1 MKIINEKGKLFGVIN
16 IVDLLVLVAAIA
28 VIAGVGYKLF
38 APQIAD
44 AAAKQVPMTVTVRV
58 RGATPFL
65 VEEVQRNSQVGKK
78 IVSGSSYTD
87 AVITDMQMEPYDQQ
101 VTTAD
106 GQIVTARDPDKRDLV
121 FTIETTV
128 AEGTAAPSIGTQEV
142 SAGRPFIVKT
152 NDFETTGNIDMVD
165 IADSAE

>member
-16 IVDLLVLVAAIA
+16 VVDLLVLLAAIA
-28 VIAGVGYKLF
+28 IVVGVGYKLF

-44 AAAKQVPMTVTVRV
+44 AAARQVPMTITVRV

-65 VEEVQRNSQVGKK
+65 TDEVQRNSQVGKQ
-78 IVSGSSYTD
+78 IVSGNSYTN
-87 AVITDMQMEPYDQQ
+87 AVITDMQIEDYVQQ
-101 VTTAD
+101 VMTAD
-106 GQIVTARDPDKRDLV
+106 GNIVDATDPSKKDLV

-128 AEGTAAPSIGTQEV
+128 PEGTASPTIGTQEIR
-142 SAGRPFIVKT
+142 AGRTMIVKT

-165 IADSAE
+165 IGEAE

>member
-16 IVDLLVLVAAIA
+16 IVDLLVLLAAIA
-28 VIAGVGYKLF
+28 IVVGVGYKLF

-44 AAAKQVPMTVTVRV
+44 AAARQVPMTVTVRV

-65 VEEVQRNSQVGKK
+65 TDEVQRNSQIGKQ
-78 IVSGSSYTD
+78 IVSGNSYTN
-87 AVITDMQMEPYDQQ
+87 AVITDMRIEDYVQQ
-101 VTTAD
+101 VMTAD
-106 GQIVTARDPDKRDLV
+106 GNIVDATDPSKKDLV

-128 AEGTAAPSIGTQEV
+128 PEGTASPTIGTQEIR
-142 SAGRPFIVKT
+142 AGRTMIVKT

-165 IADSAE
+165 IGEAE

>member
-16 IVDLLVLVAAIA
+16 VVDLLVLLA
-28 VIAGVGYKLF
+28 VIAVVIGVGYKLF

-44 AAAKQVPMTVTVRV
+44 ATATQVPMTVTVRV

-65 VEEVQRNSQVGKK
+65 VEEVQRNSQVGKQ
-78 IVSGSSYTD
+78 IVSGNSYTN
-87 AVITDMQMEPYDQQ
+87 AVITDMQIEDYVQQ

-106 GQIVTARDPDKRDLV
+106 GRIVDALDGTKKDLV

-128 AEGTAAPSIGTQEV
+128 PEGTASPTIGTQEV
-142 SAGRPFIVKT
+142 RAGRTFIVKT

>member
-16 IVDLLVLVAAIA
+16 IVDLLVLLA
-28 VIAGVGYKLF
+28 VIAVVIGVGYKLF

-44 AAAKQVPMTVTVRV
+44 ATATQVPMTVTVRV

-65 VEEVQRNSQVGKK
+65 VEEVQRNSQVGKQ
-78 IVSGSSYTD
+78 IVSGNSYTN
-87 AVITDMQMEPYDQQ
+87 AVITDMQIEDYVQQ

-106 GQIVTARDPDKRDLV
+106 GRIVDALDGTKKDLV

-128 AEGTAAPSIGTQEV
+128 PEGTASPTIGTQEV
-142 SAGRPFIVKT
+142 RAGRTFIVKT

>member
-16 IVDLLVLVAAIA
+16 IVDLLVLLAVIA
-28 VIAGVGYKLF
+28 VAAGVGYKLF

-44 AAAKQVPMTVTVRV
+44 ATAAQVEMTVTVRV

-65 VEEVQRNSQVGKK
+65 VEEVQRNSQVGKQL
-78 IVSGSSYTD
+78 VSGNAYVNAT
-87 AVITDMQMEPYDQQ
+87 ITDMRIEDYVQQ

-106 GQIVTARDPDKRDLV
+106 GKIVDATDPSKKDLV

-128 AEGTAAPSIGTQEV
+128 AQGTAAPTIGTQEIR
-142 SAGRPFIVKT
+142 AGRTMIVKT
-152 NDFETTGNIDMVD
+152 NDFETTGNIDSVV
-165 IADSAE
+165 IADE

>member
-16 IVDLLVLVAAIA
+16 VVDLLVLLA
-28 VIAGVGYKLF
+28 VIAVVIGVGYKLF

-44 AAAKQVPMTVTVRV
+44 ATATQVPMTVTVRV

-65 VEEVQRNSQVGKK
+65 VEEVQRNSQVGKQ
-78 IVSGSSYTD
+78 IVSGNSYTN
-87 AVITDMQMEPYDQQ
+87 AVITDMQIEDYVQQ

-106 GQIVTARDPDKRDLV
+106 GSIVNALDPSKKDLV

-128 AEGTAAPSIGTQEV
+128 PEGTASPTIGTQEV
-142 SAGRPFIVKT
+142 RAGRTFIVKT

>member
-1 MKIINEKGKLFGVIN
+1 MKLINEKGKLFGVIN
-16 IVDLLVLVAAIA
+16 VVDLLVLLAAIA
-28 VIAGVGYKLF
+28 VVIGVGHKLF
-38 APQIAD
+38 ATQITEIASP
-44 AAAKQVPMTVTVRV
+44 QVPMTVTVRV

-65 VEEVQRNSQVGKK
+65 VAEVQRNSQVGKQ
-78 IVSGSSYTD
+78 IVSGNSYTN
-87 AVITDMQMEPYDQQ
+87 AVITDMQIEDYVQQ

-106 GQIVTARDPDKRDLV
+106 GQIVNATDPSKKDIV

-128 AEGTAAPSIGTQEV
+128 SKDTASPSIGTQEIR
-142 SAGRPFIVKT
+142 AGRTMIVKT

>member
-1 MKIINEKGKLFGVIN
+1 MKIINEKGKLLGVIN
-16 IVDLLVLVAAIA
+16 VVDLLVLLA
-28 VIAGVGYKLF
+28 VIAVVIGVGYKLF

-44 AAAKQVPMTVTVRV
+44 ATATQVPMTVTVRV

-65 VEEVQRNSQVGKK
+65 VEEVQRNSQVGKQ
-78 IVSGSSYTD
+78 IVSGNSYTN
-87 AVITDMQMEPYDQQ
+87 AVITDMQIEDYVQQ

-106 GQIVTARDPDKRDLV
+106 GRIANALDPSKKDLV

-128 AEGTAAPSIGTQEV
+128 PEGTASPTIGTQEV
-142 SAGRPFIVKT
+142 RAGRTFIVKT
-152 NDFETTGNIDMVD
+152 NNFETTGNIDMVD

>member
-1 MKIINEKGKLFGVIN
+1 MI
-16 IVDLLVLVAAIA
+16 
-28 VIAGVGYKLF
+28 GVGYKLF

-44 AAAKQVPMTVTVRV
+44 ATATQVPMTVTVRV

-65 VEEVQRNSQVGKK
+65 VEEVQRNSQVGKQ
-78 IVSGSSYTD
+78 IVSGNSYTN
-87 AVITDMQMEPYDQQ
+87 AVITDMQIEDYVQQ

-106 GQIVTARDPDKRDLV
+106 GRIVDALDGTKKDLV

-128 AEGTAAPSIGTQEV
+128 PEGTASPTIGTQEV
-142 SAGRPFIVKT
+142 RAGRTFIVKT

>member
-16 IVDLLVLVAAIA
+16 VVDLLVLLA
-28 VIAGVGYKLF
+28 VIAVVIGVGYKLF

-44 AAAKQVPMTVTVRV
+44 ATATQVPMTVTVRV

-65 VEEVQRNSQVGKK
+65 VEEVQRNSQVGKQ
-78 IVSGSSYTD
+78 IVSGNSYTN
-87 AVITDMQMEPYDQQ
+87 AVITDMQIEDYVQQ

-106 GQIVTARDPDKRDLV
+106 GHIANALDPSKKDLV

-128 AEGTAAPSIGTQEV
+128 PEGTASPTIGTQEV
-142 SAGRPFIVKT
+142 RAGRTFIVKT